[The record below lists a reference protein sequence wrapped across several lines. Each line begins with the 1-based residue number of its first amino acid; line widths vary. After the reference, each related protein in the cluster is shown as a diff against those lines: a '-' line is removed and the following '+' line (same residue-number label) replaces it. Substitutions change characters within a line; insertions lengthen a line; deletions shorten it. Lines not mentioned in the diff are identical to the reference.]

1 MLYLNCMKP
10 FFSIVIPTLNE
21 EKYLPKLLND
31 LTQQKEKD
39 FELIIIDGGSK
50 DDTVFLASKFKDDFH
65 NFKLLKSD
73 KKNLCYQRNLGAK
86 KSEGDYLIFLDAD
99 VRIRNDYLSTIKK
112 VIEKGSY
119 LFLTTYQF
127 DDSDKFDTFL
137 IQLSNYTLELLKL
150 INKQMAPG
158 YNFIIRKEVFNK
170 IGGFNEKATI
180 SEDHDLSMRIQK
192 AGVKIQ
198 IISKKLLKWSFRRI
212 KKDGYLP
219 ILFKYGIATFHSLVL
234 GEVTNKKLGYQM
246 GGQYFLTKKDTQLDK
261 KIEKELMKYYSKIR
275 KTFRKVF

>member
-1 MLYLNCMKP
+1 MKP
-10 FFSIVIPTLNE
+10 FFSIVISALNE
-21 EKYLPKLLND
+21 EKYLPRLLDD
-31 LTQQKEKD
+31 LTHQKEKD
-39 FELIIIDGGSK
+39 FELIIVDGGSK
-50 DDTVFLASKFKDDFH
+50 DNTVSIANKFKNDF
-65 NFKLLKSD
+65 NRFKLLLSD

-86 KSEGDYLIFLDAD
+86 KSEGNYLIFLDAD
-99 VRIRNDYLSTIKK
+99 IRIRNDYLSTIKK
-112 VIEKGSY
+112 VIEKGFY

-158 YNFIIRKEVFNK
+158 YNFIIFREVFNK

-192 AGVKIQ
+192 AGVKIH
-198 IISKKLLKWSFRRI
+198 IIPKKLLMWSFRRI

-219 ILFKYGIATFHSLVL
+219 ILLKYGIATFHSLVI

-246 GGQYFLTKKDTQLDK
+246 GGQYFLTKKDPRLDK
-261 KIEKELMKYYSKIR
+261 KIEKELVKYYSKIT
-275 KTFRKVF
+275 KTFRKLF